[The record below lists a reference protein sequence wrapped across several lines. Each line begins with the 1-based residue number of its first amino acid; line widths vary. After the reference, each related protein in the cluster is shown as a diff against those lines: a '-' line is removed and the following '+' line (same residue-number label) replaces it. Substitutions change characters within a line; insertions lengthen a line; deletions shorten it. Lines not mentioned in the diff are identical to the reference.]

1 MADALPGSP
10 NPAQLAAA
18 DQRHAA
24 VRTAVDRLV
33 AEAHGLGPTTAE
45 WIRFTHDNAVDAA
58 MDFGGE
64 DDEDFQAAALGIL
77 AEAVLRLAGRSA

>member
-10 NPAQLAAA
+10 NAAQLAAA

-33 AEAHGLGPTTAE
+33 GESRGLGSTTGE
-45 WIRFTHDNAVDAA
+45 WIRFTHDNAVDAV
-58 MDFGGE
+58 MDLGGE
-64 DDEDFQAAALGIL
+64 DDEEFQAAALGIL
-77 AEAVLRLAGRSA
+77 AEAVIRLAGKDT